1 MVQGCQACGRFAPT
15 KKVLFVQHIGAII
28 LMFHKRIGGEMC
40 RGCIDQYFWQYTLT
54 TLCLGWWG
62 MASLFITP
70 CVLVYNVVRY
80 LFTLGM
86 EREGKRAPA
95 VEHAA

>member
-1 MVQGCQACGRFAPT
+1 MCRACGRFAPT

-40 RGCIDQYFWQYTLT
+40 RGCIDQYFSQYTLT
-54 TLCLGWWG
+54 TLFLGWWG
-62 MASLFITP
+62 VASFFITP

-80 LFTLGM
+80 LFTLGSG
-86 EREGKRAPA
+86 REGKRTPA
-95 VEHAA
+95 TTLQGHQP